1 MDDSMRLK
9 PSFAWSILILFSFT
23 GLIPLLMASA
33 SQATPLH
40 TVTGTVAKVLDG
52 DTIQVITPEQT
63 LLRIRL
69 YGIEAPETPK
79 TDQQTGRGN
88 LPGQP
93 YGEESKK
100 ALEDKIMGQ
109 QIRLDITD
117 IDQYK
122 RTVGIIWIGSRN
134 VNLEMLREGYAEV
147 YFIYL
152 KEPYKRQFLQA
163 QREAKS
169 SRIGIWSL
177 RVYERP
183 SDFRKRFKVKEDNG

>member
-1 MDDSMRLK
+1 MRLK
-9 PSFAWSILILFSFT
+9 PLFAWAILILFSFM
-23 GLIPLLMASA
+23 GLTPLLMASA
-33 SQATPLH
+33 SQTAPLR
-40 TVTGTVAKVLDG
+40 TITGTVAKVLDG
-52 DTIQVITPEQT
+52 DTIQVTTPEQT
-63 LLRIRL
+63 ILRVRL

-79 TDQQTGRGN
+79 TDQRTGRVN

-93 YGEESKK
+93 YGEESRR

-122 RTVGIIWIGSRN
+122 RMVGIIWIGSRN
-134 VNLEMLREGYAEV
+134 INLEMLREGHAEV

-152 KEPYKRQFLQA
+152 KEPYKRKFLQA

-169 SRIGIWSL
+169 SRMGIWSL

-183 SDFRKRFKVKEDNG
+183 TDYRKRFKVKEDNG

>member
-1 MDDSMRLK
+1 M
-9 PSFAWSILILFSFT
+9 
-23 GLIPLLMASA
+23 
-33 SQATPLH
+33 
-40 TVTGTVAKVLDG
+40 
-52 DTIQVITPEQT
+52 
-63 LLRIRL
+63 

-79 TDQQTGRGN
+79 TDQRTGHEN

-93 YGEESKK
+93 YGEESRK

-122 RTVGIIWIGSRN
+122 RMVGILWIGSRN
-134 VNLEMLREGYAEV
+134 INLEMLREGYAEV

-169 SRIGIWSL
+169 SKIGIWSL

>member
-1 MDDSMRLK
+1 MRLK
-9 PSFAWSILILFSFT
+9 PSFVWAILILFSFT
-23 GLIPLLMASA
+23 GLTTLLITPA
-33 SQATPLH
+33 SQAAPLR
-40 TVTGTVAKVLDG
+40 TVTGTVTKVLDG
-52 DTIQVITPEQT
+52 DTIQVTTPEQT
-63 LLRIRL
+63 ILRVRL

-79 TDQQTGRGN
+79 TDQRTGRVN

-93 YGEESKK
+93 YGEESRK
-100 ALEDKIMGQ
+100 ALEDKIVGQ

-122 RTVGIIWIGSRN
+122 RMVGILWIGSRN
-134 VNLEMLREGYAEV
+134 VNLEMLREGHAEV

-152 KEPYKRQFLQA
+152 SEPYKRQFLQA

-169 SRIGIWSL
+169 SKRGIWSL

-183 SDFRKRFKVKEDNG
+183 TDYRKRYKAKEDNG

>member
-1 MDDSMRLK
+1 MDDFMRLK
-9 PSFAWSILILFSFT
+9 PSLARAVLVLFSFAELT
-23 GLIPLLMASA
+23 LLLMASA
-33 SQATPLH
+33 SQAAPLR
-40 TVTGTVAKVLDG
+40 TVTGTVARVLDG

-63 LLRIRL
+63 SLRVRL

-79 TDQQTGRGN
+79 TDHQTGRGN

-100 ALEDKIMGQ
+100 ALEDKIMGR

-122 RTVGIIWIGSRN
+122 RMVGMLWIGSRN
-134 VNLEMLREGYAEV
+134 VNLEMLQEGYAEV

-163 QREAKS
+163 QRVAKS